1 MSNLVVMDSWF
12 YLKGFM
18 SYPQLTN
25 TIYNL
30 FTLIILLK
38 RIKKMER
45 IPVATP
51 EIFPRVFLKKHNFL
65 QWQFQMYY
73 CLVVSLIFLSF
84 INYNLLYYCFINYKI
99 INYCLA

>member
-38 RIKKMER
+38 RIKK
-45 IPVATP
+45 
-51 EIFPRVFLKKHNFL
+51 KKK
-65 QWQFQMYY
+65 WKEYY
-73 CLVVSLIFLSF
+73 LNALH
-84 INYNLLYYCFINYKI
+84 
-99 INYCLA
+99 A